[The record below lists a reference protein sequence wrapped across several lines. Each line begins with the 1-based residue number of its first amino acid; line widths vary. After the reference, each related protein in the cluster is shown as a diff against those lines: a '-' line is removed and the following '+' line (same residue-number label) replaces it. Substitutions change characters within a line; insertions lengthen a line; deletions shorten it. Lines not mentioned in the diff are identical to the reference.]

1 MFFTTIEDEARLSG
15 LRVQNIFTGVARN
28 IKAVFDR
35 KSLISFSNSFSSQF
49 QTDVVAIENY
59 IGAINSG
66 MSAEEAF
73 NATMRGASIEAQN
86 FANSLNAVTRSEEEV
101 AGALANFANQQAMS
115 QVSMMAQNNSL
126 SNVRLLLNE
135 YNSGLQTCGL
145 TQQQFIDS
153 VGQSNSSLG
162 RYLSNVS
169 TGKATMVGYVG
180 SLIAGKI
187 ATVGLKVATM
197 ALNAVIGMGI
207 GLIISLVSSGIM
219 QLIEYAK
226 ENLKPLAD
234 KIEDVNSK
242 LKETQ
247 SAIKEI
253 SDNFQKLK
261 QNADEVI
268 PRFVELAKGV
278 NSFGENITLTDD
290 EYNEFLKLNNKI
302 AEMFPELNM
311 GMDDNGN
318 AMLALS
324 YNADTLTDSLN
335 ALVEAQ
341 REQANQDLASKLP
354 DLVSDTKTKRNLL
367 AQEIDGYKNEITN
380 YQNWIKNFSSGSYT
394 TDWQWSEWDGVTK
407 SAEQRILESA
417 GVKFH
422 REVANTRHVG
432 GGGINNNAA
441 HDEVQYK
448 YVIDD
453 DMAAFERAMNDY
465 ISGINNQIN
474 NAEKQIENTW
484 QSMSPSLQAWLKT
497 NSTFDAFSE
506 SLQQIASTM
515 LKNVDWEKLGLET
528 DEEITGYIQSH
539 ILEPL
544 SQADFKTQAAFDK
557 LLAIS
562 PDSFN
567 SVSDYTN
574 AIKNSIQEIADMSDT
589 DGLDYDSIFEGLGY
603 DEILKKYEEA
613 VNGIQKL
620 LPSVSKEMIES
631 LSPSDVVES
640 FNYIKNYGITT
651 WGDLQTFIS
660 KKRLIDS
667 FNIEDIE
674 KLKDALDD
682 LKNTYNGVKDIIDD
696 YNDNGYYTI
705 DNLKSLLELEPE
717 YLNTLINEKGQ
728 IDLNSQA
735 YKDYVAAKAK
745 TLVIDQIKSLYNTII
760 EMSLEEAQA
769 YANAEAYDAE
779 ADSLE
784 DLISATTSYYLVLA
798 KAKDTEN
805 NTTAYTDALKQSFGT
820 VANYAAVYDSW
831 LNSLSTS
838 TNEFSTATDEATSAL
853 EAQKES
859 LEAEKDAL
867 EDEKDALNDA
877 KDALEDYKD
886 SLSDAKDNLQN
897 LIDLTTDYIKQLK
910 EDEKDALQEQKDSFD
925 EIIAKRKKALELA
938 KEEREEADK
947 LADKQ
952 NAVAKDKLALAIAQ
966 LDDSSAGKK
975 TQKQAAENLASSQ
988 KDLSDYLYE
997 KAYNARIAALE
1008 AEQEAFDESMDKQ
1021 IAKIDEY
1028 LDNARQLYEDACYMI
1043 DNDTGELYGK
1053 LWAYTYKY
1061 TTQTR
1066 AEFDY
1071 MWNNAQLALQRYRG
1085 ENDTLIGVMEHL
1097 QQKIYDTD
1105 VQIANLDTQISNC
1118 ETQIGYLDKAIS
1130 NTSDAISNT
1139 SSSIDSVS
1147 SSLNGLGNSI
1157 SDYIDKL
1164 NQLANVKVSGTD
1176 NSDITPTYIG
1186 RGYDAPSGNYYYK
1199 VKFRGRDYYGYVGDS
1214 SDTTSV
1220 RERAYNA
1227 IMKEVYKYNSFNDVN
1242 PLLFRNAIVNH
1253 HAKGTKSSPGGLSIV
1268 DEEGL
1273 FSEFIP
1279 YQIGKGRYSFLPEG
1293 NPVFSKAMTNTLF
1306 DFAKD
1311 PREFVN
1317 SNSPNSNESISG
1329 DITVANYIYGD
1340 VDEQMLKR
1348 LEKKEKDIVS
1358 KAKDEVIETVLKGRK
1373 WR

>member
-1 MFFTTIEDEARLSG
+1 
-15 LRVQNIFTGVARN
+15 
-28 IKAVFDR
+28 
-35 KSLISFSNSFSSQF
+35 
-49 QTDVVAIENY
+49 
-59 IGAINSG
+59 

-86 FANSLNAVTRSEEEV
+86 FANSLNAVARSEEEA

-153 VGQSNSSLG
+153 VTQSNSSLG

-187 ATVGLKVATM
+187 ATIGLKVATM

-247 SAIKEI
+247 SAIKDI

-268 PRFVELAKGV
+268 PRFVQLAKGV

-380 YQNWIKNFSSGSYT
+380 YQNWIKNFSSGSFT

-422 REVANTRHVG
+422 REVANTRHVDG
-432 GGGINNNAA
+432 GGTNYNAA

-515 LKNVDWEKLGLET
+515 LKNVDWAKLGLET

-557 LLAIS
+557 LLTIS

-613 VNGIQKL
+613 VDGIQQL

-640 FNYIKNYGITT
+640 FNYIKNYGISS
-651 WGDLQTFIS
+651 WNDLQTFIS
-660 KKRLIDS
+660 KKRFIDS

-682 LKNTYNGVKDIIDD
+682 LKDTYDDVKDIIDD

-717 YLNTLINEKGQ
+717 YLNALINEKGQ

-745 TLVIDQIKSLYNTII
+745 TLVIDQIKSLYSTII

-769 YANAEAYDAE
+769 YANAKAYDAE
-779 ADSLE
+779 ADSLA

-853 EAQKES
+853 EAQKEA
-859 LEAEKDAL
+859 LEA
-867 EDEKDALNDA
+867 EKDALNDA

-886 SLSDAKDNLQN
+886 SLSNAKDNLQD

-910 EDEKDALQEQKDSFD
+910 EDEKDALEEQKDNFD
-925 EIIAKRKKALELA
+925 EIISKRKEALELA
-938 KEEREEADK
+938 KKEREEADK

-975 TQKQAAENLASSQ
+975 SQKQAADNLASSQ

-997 KAYNARIAALE
+997 KEYNARVAALE
-1008 AEQEAFDESMDKQ
+1008 AEQKAFDESIDKQ

-1028 LDNARQLYEDACYMI
+1028 LDNARQLYEDACSMI
-1043 DNDTGELYGK
+1043 DNGTGDLYGK
-1053 LWAYTYKY
+1053 LWDYTYKY

-1066 AEFDY
+1066 AEFDHL
-1071 MWNNAQLALQRYRG
+1071 WSNAQAAIQRYKG
-1085 ENDTLIGVMEHL
+1085 DNDTLLEVMERI
-1097 QQKIYDTD
+1097 QSEIYITD
-1105 VQIANLDTQISNC
+1105 EQIDGLN
-1118 ETQIGYLDKAIS
+1118 KAIDG
-1130 NTSDAISNT
+1130 TGKA
-1139 SSSIDSVS
+1139 IDSTSGAIDNVS
-1147 SSLNGLGNSI
+1147 SSLDGLGASI
-1157 SDYIDKL
+1157 ADYMEKL
-1164 NQLANVKVSGTD
+1164 NQLANTTVGGNDTSFWVNYNGKKYETGYNYSGDTKANRLLAASELTRLIAKD
-1176 NSDITPTYIG
+1176 VIGFENYGLSQVQALLGVGGNETSHKWTYKFDGKTYTSRASTKTLAVADIRSQLAKRYGNSSFVLDQVYGKIT
-1186 RGYDAPSGNYYYK
+1186 GYA
-1199 VKFRGRDYYGYVGDS
+1199 
-1214 SDTTSV
+1214 
-1220 RERAYNA
+1220 E
-1227 IMKEVYKYNSFNDVN
+1227 
-1242 PLLFRNAIVNH
+1242 
-1253 HAKGTKSSPGGLSIV
+1253 GTKSAKGGLHIV

-1311 PREFVN
+1311 PTGFVN
-1317 SNSPNSNESISG
+1317 GVVNNSSRSVG
-1329 DITVANYIYGD
+1329 DINVNMPINIQGNASQETVKA
-1340 VDEQMLKR
+1340 
-1348 LEKKEKDIVS
+1348 LEKK
-1358 KAKDEVIETVLKGRK
+1358 AKEIEETTIKKVLHYANLNKK
-1373 WR
+1373 PIW